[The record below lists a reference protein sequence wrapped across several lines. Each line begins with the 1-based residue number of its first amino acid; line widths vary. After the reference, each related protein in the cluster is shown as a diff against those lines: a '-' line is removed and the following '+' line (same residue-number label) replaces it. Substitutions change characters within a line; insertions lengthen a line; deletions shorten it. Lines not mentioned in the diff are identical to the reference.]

1 MTASPLRQLS
11 LLIRYLRGER
21 PAVALLAVLVPLGI
35 ALQLAAPYLL
45 RRFVD
50 DTLSQRPSAA
60 LLGVALWYL
69 AAALGLL
76 AATITTDA
84 VASRLAWR
92 GTNRLR
98 ADLVDHSLRRCAR
111 FYQSHP
117 PGELVDRID
126 GDVTRLAAV
135 MSALLLEVAAQ
146 ALLAVG
152 ILAALFLLDWRLA
165 LVFAPLA
172 AGTLVLLRRLAGRAM
187 PFVAARRQASADL
200 LGFLEERLAAA
211 EDLRVNGA
219 RDATLAALTARQDEL
234 YRRARRAAR
243 VSVRWPATVQGLST
257 ASVVLA
263 LAVSVWLH
271 SQGRLTTGTAF
282 AALSYAMLLRR
293 PLLAITTRFQDL
305 EEAAVCVRRLRELLP
320 TQDTARPGTGRRL
333 PPGPLTAALDR
344 VTFSYEP
351 GEPVLREVS
360 FRLEPGERLGVVG
373 RTGSG
378 KSTVLRLLFA
388 LHHPEHG
395 TARVGGQDVRALD
408 PGSLRRR
415 VALVTQEV
423 QVFHAT
429 LRENLTFYDPAVDD
443 DRLCAALDEA
453 GLTDWRRALPDG
465 LDTVLGAGGRGMS
478 AGEEQLLALARV
490 FLRDPA
496 LVLMDEP
503 TARLD
508 PHTEALLLPALERLL
523 ADRTAVVVQH
533 RPHALSH
540 VDRILVLDEGAV
552 VEDGHRTTLAA
563 DPTSRFHGLLHTGR
577 GTT

>member
-11 LLIRYLRGER
+11 PLIRYLRGER
-21 PAVALLAVLVPLGI
+21 PAVLLLAVLVPLGVV
-35 ALQLAAPYLL
+35 LQLAAPYLL

-50 DTLSQRPSAA
+50 SALTQRPAQA
-60 LLGVALWYL
+60 LLTVSLWYL
-69 AAALGLL
+69 AAAVALL
-76 AATITTDA
+76 AATIGADA
-84 VASRLAWR
+84 LASRLAWR

-98 ADLVDHSLRRCAR
+98 ADLVAHSLRRSAR
-111 FYQSHP
+111 FYQRHP

-126 GDVTRLAAV
+126 SDVTRLASV

-146 ALLAVG
+146 ALLVGG

-165 LVFAPLA
+165 LVFAPVA
-172 AGTLVLLRRLAGRAM
+172 VGTLVLLRRLVGRAM
-187 PFVAARRQASADL
+187 PFVAARRQSSAEL

-219 RDATLAALTARQDEL
+219 SAATLADLERRQDEL
-234 YRRARRAAR
+234 YRRARDAAR

-271 SQGRLTTGTAF
+271 SAGRLSTGTAF

-305 EEAAVCVRRLRELLP
+305 EEAAVCVRRLRDLLP
-320 TQDTARPGTGRRL
+320 LRPPADTTATAL

-344 VTFSYEP
+344 VTFSYDP

-360 FRLEPGERLGVVG
+360 FRLEPGERLGIVG

-388 LHHPEHG
+388 LHHPERG
-395 TARVGGQDVRALD
+395 AARVGGADVRTLD
-408 PGSLRRR
+408 AGVLRRR

-423 QVFHAT
+423 QVFHAS
-429 LRENLTFYDPAVDD
+429 LRDNLTFFDPAVDD
-443 DRLCAALDEA
+443 GRVRDALREA
-453 GLTDWRRALPDG
+453 GLADWWRALPDG
-465 LDTVLGAGGRGMS
+465 LDTVLGTGARGMS
-478 AGEEQLLALARV
+478 AGEEQLLSLARV

-496 LVLMDEP
+496 LVLLDEP

-523 ADRTAVVVQH
+523 TGRTAVVVQH
-533 RPHALSH
+533 RPHALGH
-540 VDRILVLDEGAV
+540 VDRILVLDEGTV
-552 VEDGHRTTLAA
+552 VEDGRRTVLAA
-563 DPTSRFHGLLHTGR
+563 DPTSRFHGLLRPG
-577 GTT
+577 

>member
-21 PAVALLAVLVPLGI
+21 PAVLLLAVLVPLGVV
-35 ALQLAAPYLL
+35 LQLAAPYLL

-50 DTLSQRPSAA
+50 SALTQRPAQA
-60 LLGVALWYL
+60 LFTVSLWYL
-69 AAALGLL
+69 AAAVALLG
-76 AATITTDA
+76 ATIGADA
-84 VASRLAWR
+84 LASRLAWR
-92 GTNRLR
+92 ATNRLR
-98 ADLVDHSLRRCAR
+98 ADLVAHSLRRSAR
-111 FYQSHP
+111 FYQRHP

-126 GDVTRLAAV
+126 SDVTRLASV

-146 ALLAVG
+146 ALLVGG

-165 LVFAPLA
+165 LVFAPVA
-172 AGTLVLLRRLAGRAM
+172 AGTLVLLRRLVGRAM
-187 PFVAARRQASADL
+187 PFVAARRQSSAEL

-219 RDATLAALTARQDEL
+219 FDATLADLERRQAEL
-234 YRRARRAAR
+234 YRRARDAAR

-271 SQGRLTTGTAF
+271 SAGRLTTGTAF

-305 EEAAVCVRRLRELLP
+305 EEAAVCVRRLRDLLP
-320 TQDTARPGTGRRL
+320 RRPPADTTATAL

-360 FRLEPGERLGVVG
+360 FRLEPGERLGIVG

-378 KSTVLRLLFA
+378 KSSVLRLLFA
-388 LHHPEHG
+388 LHHPERG
-395 TARVGGQDVRALD
+395 AARVGGADVRTLD
-408 PGSLRRR
+408 TGVLRRR

-423 QVFHAT
+423 QVFHAS
-429 LRENLTFYDPAVDD
+429 LRDNLTFFDPAVDD
-443 DRLCAALDEA
+443 GRVRDALREA
-453 GLTDWRRALPDG
+453 GLTDWWRALPDG
-465 LDTVLGAGGRGMS
+465 LDTVLGTGARGMS
-478 AGEEQLLALARV
+478 AGEEQLLSLARA

-496 LVLMDEP
+496 LVLLDEP

-523 ADRTAVVVQH
+523 TGRTAVVVQH
-533 RPHALSH
+533 RPHALGH
-540 VDRILVLDEGAV
+540 VDRILVLDEGTV
-552 VEDGHRTTLAA
+552 VEDGRRTVLAA
-563 DPTSRFHGLLHTGR
+563 DPTSRFHGLLGA
-577 GTT
+577 G

>member
-21 PAVALLAVLVPLGI
+21 PAVLLLAVLVPLGVV
-35 ALQLAAPYLL
+35 LQLAAPYLL

-50 DTLSQRPSAA
+50 SALTQRPAQA
-60 LLGVALWYL
+60 LFTVSLWYL
-69 AAALGLL
+69 AAAVALLG
-76 AATITTDA
+76 ATIGADA
-84 VASRLAWR
+84 LASRLAWR
-92 GTNRLR
+92 ATNRLR
-98 ADLVDHSLRRCAR
+98 ADLVAHSLRRSAR
-111 FYQSHP
+111 FYQRHP

-126 GDVTRLAAV
+126 SDVTRLASV

-146 ALLAVG
+146 ALLVGG

-165 LVFAPLA
+165 LVFAPVA
-172 AGTLVLLRRLAGRAM
+172 AGTLVLLRRLVGRAM
-187 PFVAARRQASADL
+187 PFVAARRQSSAEL

-219 RDATLAALTARQDEL
+219 FDATLADLERRQAEL
-234 YRRARRAAR
+234 YRRARDAAR

-271 SQGRLTTGTAF
+271 SAGRLTTGTAF

-305 EEAAVCVRRLRELLP
+305 EEAAVCVRRLRDLLP
-320 TQDTARPGTGRRL
+320 RRPPADTTATAL

-360 FRLEPGERLGVVG
+360 FRLEPGERLGIVG

-378 KSTVLRLLFA
+378 KSSVLRLLFA
-388 LHHPEHG
+388 LHHPERG
-395 TARVGGQDVRALD
+395 AARVGGADVRNLD
-408 PGSLRRR
+408 TAVLRRR

-423 QVFHAT
+423 QVFHAS
-429 LRENLTFYDPAVDD
+429 LRDNLTFFDPAVDD
-443 DRLCAALDEA
+443 GRVRDALREA
-453 GLTDWRRALPDG
+453 GLTDWWRALPDG
-465 LDTVLGAGGRGMS
+465 LDTVLGTGARGMS
-478 AGEEQLLALARV
+478 AGEEQLLSLARA

-496 LVLMDEP
+496 LVLLDEP

-523 ADRTAVVVQH
+523 TGRTAVVVQH
-533 RPHALSH
+533 RPHALGH
-540 VDRILVLDEGAV
+540 VDRILVLDEGTV
-552 VEDGHRTTLAA
+552 VEDGRRTVLAA
-563 DPTSRFHGLLHTGR
+563 DPTSRFHGLLGA
-577 GTT
+577 G

>member
-21 PAVALLAVLVPLGI
+21 PAVLLLAVLVPLGVV
-35 ALQLAAPYLL
+35 LQLAAPYLL

-50 DTLSQRPSAA
+50 SALTQRPAQA
-60 LLGVALWYL
+60 LFTVSLWYL
-69 AAALGLL
+69 AAAVALLG
-76 AATITTDA
+76 ATIGADA
-84 VASRLAWR
+84 LASRLAWR
-92 GTNRLR
+92 ATNRLR
-98 ADLVDHSLRRCAR
+98 ADLVAHSLRRSAR
-111 FYQSHP
+111 FYQRHP

-126 GDVTRLAAV
+126 SDVTRLASV

-146 ALLAVG
+146 ALLVGG

-165 LVFAPLA
+165 LVFAPVA
-172 AGTLVLLRRLAGRAM
+172 AGTLVLLRRLVGRAM
-187 PFVAARRQASADL
+187 PFVAARRQSSAEL

-219 RDATLAALTARQDEL
+219 FDATLADLERRQAEL
-234 YRRARRAAR
+234 YRRARDAAR

-271 SQGRLTTGTAF
+271 SAGRLTTGTAF

-305 EEAAVCVRRLRELLP
+305 EEAAVCVRRLRDLLP
-320 TQDTARPGTGRRL
+320 RRPPADTTATAL

-360 FRLEPGERLGVVG
+360 FRLEPGERLGIVG

-378 KSTVLRLLFA
+378 KSSVLRLLFA
-388 LHHPEHG
+388 LHHPERG
-395 TARVGGQDVRALD
+395 AARVGGADVRTLD
-408 PGSLRRR
+408 TAVLRRR

-423 QVFHAT
+423 QVFHAS
-429 LRENLTFYDPAVDD
+429 LRDNLTFFDPAVDD
-443 DRLCAALDEA
+443 GRVRDALREA
-453 GLTDWRRALPDG
+453 GLTDWWRALPDG
-465 LDTVLGAGGRGMS
+465 LDTVLGTGARGMS
-478 AGEEQLLALARV
+478 AGEEQLLSLARA

-496 LVLMDEP
+496 LVLLDEP

-523 ADRTAVVVQH
+523 TGRTAVVVQH
-533 RPHALSH
+533 RPHALGH
-540 VDRILVLDEGAV
+540 VDRILVLDEGTV
-552 VEDGHRTTLAA
+552 VEDGRRTVLAA
-563 DPTSRFHGLLHTGR
+563 DPTSRFHGLLGA
-577 GTT
+577 G

>member
-21 PAVALLAVLVPLGI
+21 PAVLLLAVLVPLGVV
-35 ALQLAAPYLL
+35 LQLAAPYLL

-50 DTLSQRPSAA
+50 SALTQRPAQA
-60 LLGVALWYL
+60 LFTVSLWYL
-69 AAALGLL
+69 AAAVALLG
-76 AATITTDA
+76 ATIGADA
-84 VASRLAWR
+84 LASRLAWR
-92 GTNRLR
+92 ATNRLR
-98 ADLVDHSLRRCAR
+98 ADLVAHSLRRSAR
-111 FYQSHP
+111 FYQRHP

-126 GDVTRLAAV
+126 SDVTRLASV

-146 ALLAVG
+146 ALLVGG

-165 LVFAPLA
+165 LVFAPVA
-172 AGTLVLLRRLAGRAM
+172 AGTLVLLRRLVGRAM
-187 PFVAARRQASADL
+187 PFVAARRQSSAEL

-219 RDATLAALTARQDEL
+219 FDATLADLERRQAEL
-234 YRRARRAAR
+234 YRRARDAAR

-271 SQGRLTTGTAF
+271 SAGRLTTGTAF

-305 EEAAVCVRRLRELLP
+305 EEAAVCVRRLRDLLP
-320 TQDTARPGTGRRL
+320 RRPPADTAATAL

-360 FRLEPGERLGVVG
+360 FRLEPGERLGIVG

-378 KSTVLRLLFA
+378 KSSVLRLLFA
-388 LHHPEHG
+388 LHHPERG
-395 TARVGGQDVRALD
+395 AARVGGADVRTLD
-408 PGSLRRR
+408 TAVLRRQ

-423 QVFHAT
+423 QVFHAS
-429 LRENLTFYDPAVDD
+429 LRDNLTFFDPAVDD
-443 DRLCAALDEA
+443 GRVRDALREA
-453 GLTDWRRALPDG
+453 GLTDWWRALPDG
-465 LDTVLGAGGRGMS
+465 LDTVLGTGARGMS
-478 AGEEQLLALARV
+478 AGEEQLLSLARA

-496 LVLMDEP
+496 LVLLDEP

-523 ADRTAVVVQH
+523 TGRTAVVVQH
-533 RPHALSH
+533 RPHALGH
-540 VDRILVLDEGAV
+540 VDRILVLDEGTV
-552 VEDGHRTTLAA
+552 VEDGRRTVLAA
-563 DPTSRFHGLLHTGR
+563 DPTSRFHGLLGA
-577 GTT
+577 G